1 MTEELFLISDVS
13 LRLGVPPHRVAYL
26 FLTRKL
32 VEPKLRLGNRRVFTN
47 GDAKRVAKA
56 LGKKWEI
63 EEQPTHDGR
72 TDAAKEA
79 HAK

>member
-63 EEQPTHDGR
+63 EPTQEGR

-79 HAK
+79 HG